1 MFLSSVEGGSQ
12 RGSESEKK
20 RVHRTET
27 DMCVVLFMSM
37 TYSTHTHIKTV
48 VKCSGRF
55 LLRAFRLSH
64 IGQTLNL

>member
-48 VKCSGRF
+48 VKHRCDVDMTTGCF
-55 LLRAFRLSH
+55 
-64 IGQTLNL
+64 QV